1 MNLYEYY
8 GLTPMSLVEE
18 MDASVAVKSTR
29 QNKIEIIDWCEHMKN
44 AIEYIQI
51 RAKNIPEVDD
61 DKHALLVEQFRNNVK
76 YAMDVLNRT
85 ASFGEG

>member
-1 MNLYEYY
+1 MNPYEHY
-8 GLTPMSLVEE
+8 GLTPMSFVKE

-76 YAMDVLNRT
+76 YTMDVLNGT
-85 ASFGEG
+85 ASFGRG

>member
-1 MNLYEYY
+1 MNPYEHY
-8 GLTPMSLVEE
+8 GLTPMSFTKEI
-18 MDASVAVKSTR
+18 DASVAVKSTR

-76 YAMDVLNRT
+76 YAMDVLNGT
-85 ASFGEG
+85 ASFGRG

>member
-1 MNLYEYY
+1 MNLCEYY
-8 GLTPMSLVEE
+8 GITPMSLVEE
-18 MDASVAVKSTR
+18 IDASVAVKSTR
-29 QNKIEIIDWCEHMKN
+29 QNKIEVIDWCEHMKN
-44 AIEYIQI
+44 AIEYIQF

-85 ASFGEG
+85 ASFGKG